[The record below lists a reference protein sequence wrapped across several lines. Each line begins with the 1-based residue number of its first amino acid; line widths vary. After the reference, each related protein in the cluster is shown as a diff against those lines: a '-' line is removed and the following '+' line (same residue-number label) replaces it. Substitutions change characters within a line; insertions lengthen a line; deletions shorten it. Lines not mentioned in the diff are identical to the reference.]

1 MSPLVNIYNV
11 ISSKNNWTIEM
22 FLPKVL
28 CLIKRNFFN
37 MSINASFLPN
47 STKLGNCLKTKPLR
61 SANVKTGVPK
71 MKQKNKKK
79 RLKANAASLTYG
91 RISVLRSRE
100 PTEHS
105 SLEKYRDTVSD
116 NTSNIY
122 KKRINLTSRPACLCY
137 LQYNATKTGKDGII
151 CFSFITF
158 YLLMSRHSQ
167 QGPVCAFRKCN
178 SGPLQSGT
186 WGGWAAR
193 GGEFCEFAE
202 YTAGRLRIM
211 NQAPSLSHRLR
222 DQAKDT
228 RSSEP
233 IQSLEVTE

>member
-1 MSPLVNIYNV
+1 MSCQAFSFKYNNADKYSDIVLLMFTDFNFLLFRKSVSRHKTKNVSTSPLVNIYNV
-11 ISSKNNWTIEM
+11 ISSKNNWTIEI

-158 YLLMSRHSQ
+158 YLLMSRH
-167 QGPVCAFRKCN
+167 
-178 SGPLQSGT
+178 L
-186 WGGWAAR
+186 
-193 GGEFCEFAE
+193 
-202 YTAGRLRIM
+202 
-211 NQAPSLSHRLR
+211 
-222 DQAKDT
+222 
-228 RSSEP
+228 
-233 IQSLEVTE
+233 